1 MKNPWFIG
9 TLAWFLPGSGHLL
22 QGRWERGL
30 LIGVVIWSMFV
41 IGVLSGGVYFPG
53 FDFKDGPLLII
64 LHGFSLIGNGLG
76 FIINYFLHSFPAKDV
91 AAWATFEYG
100 GKFLEV
106 GGLLNFL
113 AIIDSFDIAVGRKE

>member
-1 MKNPWFIG
+1 MKNPWLIG

-22 QGRWERGL
+22 QGRWGRGL
-30 LIGVVIWSMFV
+30 LIGVVIWCMFV

-64 LHGFSLIGNGLG
+64 LHSFSLLGNGLG
-76 FIINYFLHSFPAKDV
+76 FIINYILHSFPAKDV

-106 GGLLNFL
+106 AGLLNFL
-113 AIIDSFDIAVGRKE
+113 AIIDAFDIAVGRKE